1 MKNNTQNQ
9 EPEQNGIIDNLA
21 KWLKENK
28 KIVTAVAVTVV
39 IIGGIFTIVDNL
51 RDKAYQ
57 NQWSN
62 LFMAEM
68 AVANGG
74 DETSYAPLED
84 FANKYKTKPAG
95 VYASFVLGTALT
107 QQGEYLKAE
116 IFYKQALENANDE
129 FAAMIT
135 NALIA
140 NTLELGDFERA
151 VTLADDFMNNNPTHF
166 SIPQVKL
173 YKAFGLE
180 LSGNTEDAKK
190 EYKAIEED
198 YPQTYYAAI
207 ANAKLTPAPKA
218 EPKKTTAKKVNAKA
232 KGAK

>member
-1 MKNNTQNQ
+1 MTNNQQTQTPQ
-9 EPEQNGIIDNLA
+9 ENGVIDNLT
-21 KWLKENK
+21 KCLTNNK
-28 KIVTAVAVTVV
+28 KTVIAVIIAVIITAIV
-39 IIGGIFTIVDNL
+39 IGGIFAIIDNL

-74 DETSYAPLED
+74 DASSYAPLEE

-95 VYASFVLGTALT
+95 VYANFVLGTALT
-107 QQGEYLKAE
+107 QQKEYLKAE
-116 IFYKQALENANDE
+116 IFYKQALEYANDE

-140 NTLELGDFERA
+140 NTIELGDFERA
-151 VTLADDFMNNNPTHF
+151 VNLADEFLAKNPTNF

-173 YKAFGLE
+173 YKALGLE
-180 LSGNTEDAKK
+180 YAGK
-190 EYKAIEED
+190 IEEAKEVYKSLEKD
-198 YPQTYYAAI
+198 YPQTYYAAL
-207 ANAKLTPAPKA
+207 AAAKLAPAQEEKA
-218 EPKKTTAKKVNAKA
+218 PAKKAK
-232 KGAK
+232 